1 MKKILPLFLASSL
14 IISCSRTNDEVTPPE
29 DTTPVLVTK
38 INFLEAD
45 GTTAGSMNFTY
56 SGDKIVKAES
66 SDGSEKIEYTYTG
79 DDLSKSVEYINSKI
93 NSISEFS
100 YTNGKLTSQK
110 VIESY
115 SPHTYTY
122 TINYEYVNDNYVK
135 YSRIIGYTTSP
146 GGVITYN
153 SANYDAFL
161 SNGKL
166 NKLVST
172 SSSSGTTT
180 YTYTYDDK
188 NSPYRNIKGFTKAML
203 FDSSDAEIN
212 QSNLTK
218 RNSSQVIG
226 TSTYTNSSTMNYT
239 YNANNY
245 PTKSTTSFT
254 SSSSPSITYSQT
266 FEYNK

>member
-1 MKKILPLFLASSL
+1 MKNKLAFFLASIL
-14 IISCSRTNDEVTPPE
+14 IIGCSRTNDEGTPP

-38 INFLEAD
+38 INYLAAD
-45 GTTAGSMNFTY
+45 GSTAGSMNFTY
-56 SGDKIVKAES
+56 SGDKIVKAED

-79 DDLSKSVEYINSKI
+79 EDLSKSVRYVDGKI
-93 NSISEFS
+93 NSIEEYS
-100 YTNGKLTSQK
+100 YANGKLTSQK
-110 VIESY
+110 VTESY
-115 SPHTYTY
+115 SPHTYTF

-135 YSRIIGYTTSP
+135 YSRIIGYTTNP
-146 GGVITYN
+146 TGGITYN
-153 SANYDAFL
+153 YANYEAFL

-166 NKLVST
+166 NKLIST

-203 FDSSDAEIN
+203 FDSSDAEIS

-218 RNSSQVIG
+218 SNMSQVWG
-226 TSTYTNSSTMNYT
+226 TSTYSSSRTMNYT
-239 YNANNY
+239 YNSNSY
-245 PTKSTTSFT
+245 PTKRTTSST
-254 SSSSPSITYSQT
+254 SSSSPSTTFSVT